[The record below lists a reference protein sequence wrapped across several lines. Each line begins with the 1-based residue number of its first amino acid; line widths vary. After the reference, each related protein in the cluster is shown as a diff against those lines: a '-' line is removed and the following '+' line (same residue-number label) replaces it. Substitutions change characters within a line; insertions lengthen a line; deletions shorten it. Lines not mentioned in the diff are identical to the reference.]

1 MMIDDTPL
9 ALELTQITAGYGETV
24 VLRDVSLAVP
34 QSSVVA
40 LLGANGAGKTTLLR
54 VASGLL
60 KPKVGRVQA
69 GAVDITRYPPHRRC
83 RAGLCLIP
91 EGRGIFKGLTV
102 MENLDLQVPPWNKD
116 ANVEGAIEFFPEL
129 APHLQRVAGTLSG
142 GEQQMLALARTRLA
156 QPSVVLVDEVSMGLA
171 PLLVDRIFAALRQ
184 LATTGVAI
192 VLVEQYVNRA
202 LEMADIVSV
211 LNRGSITYTG
221 SPQDLDEEVLSDN
234 YLGAT

>member
-1 MMIDDTPL
+1 MTINDQPL

-60 KPKVGRVQA
+60 KPKSGRVRA
-69 GAVDITRYPPHRRC
+69 GAVDITGYPPHRRS

-102 MENLDLQVPPWNKD
+102 MENLDLQVPPWVTD

-171 PLLVDRIFAALRQ
+171 PLLVDRIFEALRQ

-221 SPQDLDEEVLSDN
+221 NPKDLDEEVLSDN